1 MNGQEQAQVRGGAAG
16 YGVVRRADGVVAVAG
31 RDGDGRVWDLSGLGG
46 PFGAGSLNG
55 VLDEGEAA
63 VGRMRGVVEG
73 GEDGGAELEP
83 SSFASLR
90 PVDPG
95 DYVDFYA
102 CEHHAANLGRLF
114 RPGVEPLLP
123 NWRHLPVG
131 YHGRTSTIVVSGSD
145 IPRPSG
151 LRPPR
156 PDDGP
161 GAPPSFGPSQRL
173 DVEVELGFVL
183 GAGNER
189 GRAVS
194 TAEAWDR
201 IFGVVLVND
210 WSARDIQA
218 FEYQPLGPH
227 LGKSFATSMSEWV
240 VPLDLVPRTPIAG
253 TGVDLAGYLVDD
265 AIGGFDL
272 PLELAVD
279 GDVVSRTNACHLSW
293 SPAQML
299 AHMTVNGASTRAGD
313 LFASGTISGPEP
325 GTFGSLIELGLP
337 FLADGSVATITS
349 PLLGCVSGKVTG

>member
-1 MNGQEQAQVRGGAAG
+1 MNDVLSAG
-16 YGVVRRADGVVAVAG
+16 YGVVRRTDGAVVVAG
-31 RDGDGRVWDLSGLGG
+31 RGADGQVWDLSGLDG
-46 PFGAGSLNG
+46 PFSSGSLND
-55 VLDEGEAA
+55 VLADGPAA

-73 GEDGGAELEP
+73 GEAGGVALDP
-83 SSFASLR
+83 ASVTSLR
-90 PVDPG
+90 PVEPG

-131 YHGRTSTIVVSGSD
+131 YHGRTSTIVVTGSD

-151 LRPPR
+151 LRPPL
-156 PDDGP
+156 PEDGA
-161 GAPPSFGPSQRL
+161 GAPPSFGPSRRL

-189 GRAVS
+189 GSTVS
-194 TAEAWDR
+194 TAEAWGR

-227 LGKSFATSMSEWV
+227 LGKSFATSISGWV
-240 VPLDLVPRTPIAG
+240 VPLDLVPRTAISG
-253 TGVDLAGYLVDD
+253 TGVDLAPYLVDD
-265 AIGGFDL
+265 ETGGFDL
-272 PLELAVD
+272 PLELAID
-279 GDVVSRTNACHLSW
+279 GTVVSRTNACHLSW

-299 AHMTVNGASTRAGD
+299 AHMTVNGASTRPGD
-313 LFASGTISGPEP
+313 LFASGTISGPDP
-325 GTFGSLIELGLP
+325 GSFGSLIELGLP
-337 FLADGSVATITS
+337 FLADGSVATISS
-349 PLLGCVSGKVTG
+349 PLLGAVTGRVTGGVTA

>member
-1 MNGQEQAQVRGGAAG
+1 VTSNQLPG
-16 YGVVRRADGVVAVAG
+16 YGVVRRGDGVAVVAG
-31 RDGDGRVWDLSGLGG
+31 RDADGRVWDLSALDG
-46 PFGAGSLNG
+46 PFASGSLTQ
-55 VLDEGEAA
+55 VLAA
-63 VGRMRGVVEG
+63 GPAAIAALRGVVEG
-73 GEDGGAELEP
+73 GEPGRVELDPKTLISE
-83 SSFASLR
+83 R
-90 PVDPG
+90 PIDPG

-151 LRPPR
+151 LRPPS

-161 GAPPSFGPSQRL
+161 GAPPSFGPSRRL

-183 GAGNER
+183 GAGNGR
-189 GRAVS
+189 GRPVS
-194 TAEAWDR
+194 TAEAWER

-227 LGKSFATSMSEWV
+227 LGKSFATSVSAWV
-240 VPLDLVPRTPIAG
+240 VPLDLVPRTAIPG
-253 TGVDLAGYLVDD
+253 TGVELAPYLRDD
-265 AIGGFDL
+265 AVGGFDL
-272 PLELAVD
+272 PLELSID
-279 GDVVSRTNACHLSW
+279 GEVVSRTNASHLSW

-299 AHMTVNGASTRAGD
+299 AHLTVNGASTRAGD

-337 FLADGSVATITS
+337 FLADGGEATITS
-349 PLLGCVSGKVTG
+349 PLLGSVTGRIV

>member
-1 MNGQEQAQVRGGAAG
+1 MSGSHGVSPRVAG
-16 YGVVRRADGVVAVAG
+16 YGVVRRDDGVVVVAG
-31 RDGDGRVWDLSGLGG
+31 RSADGRVWDLSGLGG
-46 PFGAGSLNG
+46 ELASGSLTS
-55 VLDEGEAA
+55 VLESGASARLREA
-63 VGRMRGVVEG
+63 VEG
-73 GEDGGAELEP
+73 GAPDGVELDP
-83 SSFASLR
+83 GSVTPLR

-131 YHGRTSTIVVSGSD
+131 YHGRTSTIVVSGSE

-151 LRPPR
+151 LRPPA
-156 PDDGP
+156 PDQGP
-161 GAPPSFGPSQRL
+161 GAPPTFGPSQRL

-183 GAGNER
+183 GQGSER
-189 GRAVS
+189 GRGVS
-194 TAEAWDR
+194 TTEAWDR

-227 LGKSFATSMSEWV
+227 LGKSFATSISEWV
-240 VPLDLVPRTPIAG
+240 VPLDLVPRVAIQG
-253 TGVDLAGYLVDD
+253 TGVELAPYLRDQAV
-265 AIGGFDL
+265 GGFDL
-272 PLELAVD
+272 PLELSLN
-279 GDVVSRTNACHLSW
+279 GEVVSRTDARHLSW

-299 AHMTVNGASTRAGD
+299 AHMTVNGAATRAGD

-337 FLADGSVATITS
+337 FLADGDEATITS
-349 PLLGCVSGKVTG
+349 PLLGSVTGRVTA